1 MCRGV
6 SSVLSISPLAVRCK
20 SAMTEIFVVQ
30 SHADFSKKTAW
41 GVARHNAAYASR
53 GKTRRAQP
61 PRGATPPSPHRSD
74 LLLTTISGLAIPPLI
89 YILARHTLPAL
100 KIELHSVKT

>member
-1 MCRGV
+1 MSNV
-6 SSVLSISPLAVRCK
+6 LSVLPLLARCK
-20 SAMTEIFVVQ
+20 SAMTEIFVVR
-30 SHADFSKKTAW
+30 SHADFSKKTAR

-74 LLLTTISGLAIPPLI
+74 LLLTTISGLAIPLL
-89 YILARHTLPAL
+89 YIFRLDTLCLLSRQICTP
-100 KIELHSVKT
+100 